1 MRRFKKFWS
10 GWLIVLLLY
19 GFALSGCDW
28 SAMWDLKKAERALKR
43 ADKANAEFWCEKEYR
58 KAQGLFEEAQD
69 LARARR
75 INEARDKALEA
86 FEWAEEAEHWSKVKA
101 EEMRK
106 EQESIESK
114 KY

>member
-1 MRRFKKFWS
+1 MFS
-10 GWLIVLLLY
+10 
-19 GFALSGCDW
+19 SCDW

-43 ADKANAEFWCEKEYR
+43 ADKANAEFWCENEYR
-58 KAQGLFEEAQD
+58 KAQKLFEEAQD

-86 FEWAEEAEHWSKVKA
+86 FEWAEEAEHWAKFKA
-101 EEMRK
+101 EEMAK